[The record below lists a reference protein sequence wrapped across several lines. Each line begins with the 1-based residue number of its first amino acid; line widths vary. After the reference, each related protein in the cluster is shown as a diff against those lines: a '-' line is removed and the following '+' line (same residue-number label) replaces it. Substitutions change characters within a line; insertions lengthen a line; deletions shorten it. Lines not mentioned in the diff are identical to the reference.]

1 MTWILVNALDN
12 NVAHV
17 LNYRWKYEKKKGKK
31 LRKTEKE
38 HPESMFIRRIHFKV
52 YIMQNNGEVLAYLSK
67 LKMRYGELVQLFAI
81 DELNLRDM
89 PESVMHVAKYL
100 ATRPRQSVR
109 EAVKNTPEV
118 NYSIKELRECKIE
131 YSKNLRRKP
140 YTLQEIRALREKMAG
155 VLDEPEK

>member
-17 LNYRWKYEKKKGKK
+17 LNDRWKYEKKKEKEI
-31 LRKTEKE
+31 RKTGKGPAET
-38 HPESMFIRRIHFKV
+38 MFLRRIHFKV

-67 LKMRYGELVQLFAI
+67 LKMRYGGLIQLFAI
-81 DELNLRDM
+81 DELNLRDI
-89 PESVMHVAKYL
+89 PEPVIHVAKYL

-131 YSKNLRRKP
+131 YFKNLRRKP

-155 VLDEPEK
+155 VLDEAEK